1 MTITIRSKK
10 DGCGGTK
17 TTTAILYTCRH
28 FLLDDAGVQPHPQ
41 GGADRHKAFFCG
53 FGVYGDQNA
62 AQISA
67 ILTRAE
73 SGAVGEEEDPRR
85 LHHAG
90 STL

>member
-1 MTITIRSKK
+1 MTASKV
-10 DGCGGTK
+10 
-17 TTTAILYTCRH
+17 CRTGH
-28 FLLDDAGVQPHPQ
+28 AAVPRRHLLLDDPGVQPHPQ

-62 AQISA
+62 AQVSA
-67 ILTRAE
+67 VLTRAE